1 MRARILIPL
10 VLAAA
15 SCGGGSEA
23 TERRVLVVGWDGA
36 TFDLIDPMVEAGRLP
51 HLARLIEGGAT
62 ARLESTRI
70 PISSAAWPT
79 IATGVGPG
87 VHGVYDFLRPSEGS
101 WDARLVSARDVDAPP
116 LWRILSRRGHRV
128 HVFGVP
134 ITFPPEPVDGT
145 LVAGML
151 SPLDADYAWPPGTA
165 DALRARGFV
174 PDVGLWRRDEA
185 MDLKAVRAQVDLKR
199 DVLVEL
205 LADRDWSLAFIAFK
219 SLDVLCHRPD
229 LALNGEEVAAH
240 MEALDRAL
248 GDLVEAAGEDATVV
262 VLSDHGFARY
272 PQVFNVHRW
281 LIDEGFSRPR
291 PDAALERPRGAP
303 NLGVARATARSERL
317 AGLDLARTRALAEV
331 AEGPFGAIRVPRAGR
346 EPGATA
352 TAAEAEATLQEIE
365 RALRAATTPSGEPLV
380 LDLWRGADLYPG
392 PHADLVVP
400 DLVLRTNDRYRC
412 VTDALA
418 PALAPSPIAFPDH
431 ALDGILVVGG
441 ARARRAAERGRAAL
455 VDVAPTLLHA
465 LGEPIPSSMRGDVR
479 VDLLAI
485 DAAPVRVDAAGDP
498 SLVPTREA
506 FEDVPLEAQ
515 SAEVVS
521 RIGEIGYGR

>member
-1 MRARILIPL
+1 VRARCLIPI
-10 VLAAA
+10 VLTAA

-23 TERRVLVVGWDGA
+23 TEPRVLVVGWDGA
-36 TFDLIDPMVEAGRLP
+36 TFDLIDPMLEAGRLP
-51 HLARLIEGGAT
+51 NLARLIEDGAT

-87 VHGVYDFLRPSEGS
+87 EHGVYDFLRPTEGS

-116 LWRILSRRGHRV
+116 LWRILSRRGRRV

-134 ITFPPEPVDGT
+134 VTFPPEPVEGT

-151 SPLDADYAWPPGTA
+151 SPEDADYAWPPGTA

-185 MDLKAVRAQVDLKR
+185 TDLDAVRAQVELKR

-205 LADRDWSLAFIAFK
+205 LEDRDWSLAFLAFK

-229 LALNGEEVAAH
+229 LRLDGPEIAAH
-240 MEALDRAL
+240 MELLDGVL
-248 GDLVEAAGEDATVV
+248 GDLVAAAGEGATVV

-281 LIDEGFSRPR
+281 LIDEGFARPA
-291 PDAALERPRGAP
+291 PDASMERPRGAP

-317 AGLDLARTRALAEV
+317 AGLDLAATRAVAEV

-352 TAAEAEATLQEIE
+352 TAAEAEATLQDVE
-365 RALRAATTPSGEPLV
+365 RALRAVTTPAGGPLV
-380 LDLWRGADLYPG
+380 LDVWRGAELYPG

-400 DLVLRTNDRYRC
+400 ELVFRTDESYRC
-412 VTDALA
+412 ITDPLA

-431 ALDGILVVGG
+431 ALDGVLVVGG
-441 ARARRAAERGRAAL
+441 ARARHASERGRAVL
-455 VDVAPTLLHA
+455 LDVAPTILLA
-465 LGEPIPSSMRGDVR
+465 LDEPVPSTMQGTVR
-479 VDLLAI
+479 ADLLAI
-485 DAAPVRVDAAGDP
+485 DATPRRIDAAADP

-506 FEDVPLEAQ
+506 FADVPGSEQ